1 MTRDQRGLLDY
12 LGDDAERPFLL
23 DAMNGAL
30 DDEKR
35 LAYAALLDGHDPERA
50 AWLRLAVALHES
62 AAEDPATRARFS
74 ELSRLVSRDWTDL
87 LGRNEILNCG
97 SAKQEKRYVRFTFAC
112 PERWE
117 TLAPTEEASVRFC
130 GRCQE
135 RVYLCNRGADAAA
148 HAEAGRCIA
157 VPRERSLVLGRP
169 DPNGDWANAMFPG
182 DD

>member
-1 MTRDQRGLLDY
+1 MTRGLLDY
-12 LGDDAERPFLL
+12 LADPAERPLL
-23 DAMNGAL
+23 EFAMNGTL
-30 DDEKR
+30 TSRMR
-35 LAYAALLDGHDPERA
+35 LAYAARLEATDPQRA
-50 AWLRLAVALHES
+50 EWLRLEVALHEN
-62 AAEDPATRARFS
+62 AAEDPTTRARFT
-74 ELSRLVSRDWTDL
+74 ELSGLVSRDWTDL

-97 SAKQEKRYVRFTFAC
+97 SAKQEKQYVRFTFEC

-135 RVYLCNRGADAAA
+135 RVYLCSRGRDATA
-148 HAEAGRCIA
+148 HAQAGHCIA

-169 DPNGDWANAMFPG
+169 DPNGDLANAIFPG